1 MTKVARMESTEPQLT
16 APESRLRAD
25 TLAERPRPWHEM
37 QPDIVACLNQLLAA
51 RKDLGAETCSQCDAW
66 AQDVDSEGRGIE
78 CCSVLCVSCLTSIAV
93 PDGAPE
99 DSDGRKLCDDCAA
112 RIEASRDR
120 LSGYELDR
128 REHPRNV
135 ERGMRS

>member
-25 TLAERPRPWHEM
+25 TLGRPRPWHEM
-37 QPDIVACLNQLLAA
+37 QPDLVAVLNQLLAA
-51 RKDLGAETCSQCDAW
+51 REATGHETCSTCGAWASDVDEEARGLECCAVLCAACVAPIGDVDEAARDVDDRPICDA
-66 AQDVDSEGRGIE
+66 
-78 CCSVLCVSCLTSIAV
+78 
-93 PDGAPE
+93 
-99 DSDGRKLCDDCAA
+99 CAT
-112 RIEASRDR
+112 RIEASRGR

-128 REHPRNV
+128 REHPRVV